1 MFESVNP
8 LMVIRLVMQRRRL
21 IAGAALATA
30 GCLEF
35 EEAAS
40 SETADGETGADPN
53 ETTPDDGTGGGSSD
67 QAIDVEIHERD
78 EAIDRAAHFA
88 VTDAPAIVDPS
99 TRDPSG
105 IEFAT
110 DAAGSGTGRGAGGQ
124 FYTTESLAVTPTAD
138 ERLFFGRS
146 TGTAVRVTDAVAD
159 ASAMFTP
166 DPTDTEIGAGRFDVN
181 VDGNGAL
188 LAEGIELR
196 DTDQE
201 EPLSLLEGE
210 WSGDEDLFRR
220 YPFGTYS
227 VELIED
233 GDTVAHTGERIA
245 ASGYAWLGAQSAS
258 SLFVTRHNMVPEEWY
273 VELNVGRPPDE
284 VGSIEAIH
292 HPDDHVFEF
301 AFDTIDAD
309 PGTYPWELTIRDSEI
324 APELARYLSL
334 RSPRDAPIQ
343 LR

>member
-1 MFESVNP
+1 
-8 LMVIRLVMQRRRL
+8 MQRRRF

-35 EEAAS
+35 EETAS
-40 SETADGETGADPN
+40 SETATDETEATPN
-53 ETTPDDGTGGGSSD
+53 ETTTDDDTGGEPSD
-67 QAIDVEIHERD
+67 QESNVEIYERG

-99 TRDPSG
+99 GMEPAG

-110 DAAGSGTGRGAGGQ
+110 SAAGSSTGSEAGGQ
-124 FYTTESLAVTPTAD
+124 YYTTESLVVTPTTD
-138 ERLFFGRS
+138 ERLSFGGS
-146 TGTAVRVTDAVAD
+146 TGNAVRVTDAVVD
-159 ASAMFTP
+159 ASATFTP
-166 DPTDTEIGAGRFDVN
+166 DSTDTEIDAGRFDVN
-181 VDGNGAL
+181 VDGDGTL

-210 WSGDEDLFRR
+210 WSGDEDLFRH

-227 VELIED
+227 VELIKD
-233 GDTVAHTGERIA
+233 GDTVAHTGEQIA
-245 ASGYAWLGAQSAS
+245 ASGYAWLSAQSAS
-258 SLFVTRHNMVPEEWY
+258 SLFVTRHNMVSEEWH

-284 VGSIEAIH
+284 VGSIAAIH

-301 AFDTIDAD
+301 DLNTIDAD
-309 PGTYPWELTIRDSEI
+309 PGTYPWEVTIRDSEI

-334 RSPRDAPIQ
+334 RSSPNEPIQ